1 MRNIEIRKLKEA
13 INLLLDHVID
23 KGSDSIALEEQ
34 FYWKVSD
41 SEKYKV
47 NSEPTELTV
56 GDLFDD
62 LDFVENVLHS
72 KDNLV
77 AYTLT
82 EVAPILAYVGEA
94 ASCAASPASAQ
105 PASTNGR
112 WAEWK
117 LRS

>member
-23 KGSDSIALEEQ
+23 SGSDSIALEEQ

-41 SEKYKV
+41 SEKYKM
-47 NSEPTELTV
+47 NNEPTQVAV

-62 LDFVENVLHS
+62 LDFVERVLHN
-72 KDNLV
+72 KDNIV

-82 EVAPILAYVGEA
+82 EVAPILAYVGEV
-94 ASCAASPASAQ
+94 ASNRLAPQ
-105 PASTNGR
+105 GG
-112 WAEWK
+112 
-117 LRS
+117 